1 MFQKPYNRP
10 AALAYARR
18 WGRGRNP
25 KYYDF
30 SDLGGDCTN
39 FVSQCVYAG
48 SGVMNY
54 TPTFGWY
61 YISADDR
68 SPSWTGVEYFYN
80 FMVGNEGLGPHMTE
94 VSPNRL
100 RPGDVVQLGRAD
112 GSFYHS
118 LFVARTGLFPSVNNI
133 LIITHSM
140 DSYLRPLN
148 TYEAEAMRFLHVD
161 YVNAE

>member
-1 MFQKPYNRP
+1 MFQKPYNRT

-25 KYYDF
+25 QYYDF

-54 TPTFGWY
+54 PPTFGWY

-80 FMVGNEGLGPHMTE
+80 FMAGNEGLGPHMTE
-94 VSPNRL
+94 VPVSRL
-100 RPGDVVQLGRAD
+100 RPGDVVQIGRA
-112 GSFYHS
+112 
-118 LFVARTGLFPSVNNI
+118 
-133 LIITHSM
+133 
-140 DSYLRPLN
+140 
-148 TYEAEAMRFLHVD
+148 HV
-161 YVNAE
+161 